1 MGLPGFL
8 HFHSNH
14 ESLWLVL
21 TPVGDDAMS
30 GSSKISSLFLLLHK
44 TCSHMIV
51 KGVQQVKSL
60 YNDLIKGPE
69 LDIDEILLETSPL
82 F

>member
-1 MGLPGFL
+1 
-8 HFHSNH
+8 
-14 ESLWLVL
+14 
-21 TPVGDDAMS
+21 MS

-82 F
+82 FWSASSFRCCISLALEEARRQ